1 MTTHE
6 VLGGFPMR
14 PLGRARPS
22 LLRHLNERQVL
33 AAIQSRGPQ
42 SRADIMRSTGI
53 SGPTVTRAV
62 QTLLDA
68 GLLEE
73 GDFRHAGRGRPSK
86 ALRLAGTS
94 VCVLGAV
101 VGPAR
106 CEVVSSGLDGR
117 IRPNR
122 RAFDTPPT
130 YPGLINAFASH
141 IEKLAAEGKTTVLG
155 LGVSIPGL
163 LHGEEKRTVLSPNL
177 HQTDG
182 RQIGKDL
189 ADRTGLETVPMQEMD
204 CLCLAERMY
213 GHARN
218 VEDFAMLDLSD
229 GLGVG
234 FVHKGQIL
242 EGHSGLA
249 GELGHVT
256 IQLDGR
262 PCGCGN
268 RGCLETVATDTALL
282 HGISERLGRRL
293 TMDEMLAGVRSGSI
307 VPGPEFEEVL
317 QYLAVGLAAAV
328 NLFNPRMLFVYGRFF
343 DADSG
348 LFARLVELTKK
359 RALGPS
365 MAECEIIRAQIDK
378 SQGAIAAVMH
388 HITAGWE
395 GAA

>member
-1 MTTHE
+1 
-6 VLGGFPMR
+6 
-14 PLGRARPS
+14 
-22 LLRHLNERQVL
+22 
-33 AAIQSRGPQ
+33 
-42 SRADIMRSTGI
+42 
-53 SGPTVTRAV
+53 
-62 QTLLDA
+62 
-68 GLLEE
+68 
-73 GDFRHAGRGRPSK
+73 
-86 ALRLAGTS
+86 
-94 VCVLGAV
+94 
-101 VGPAR
+101 
-106 CEVVSSGLDGR
+106 
-117 IRPNR
+117 
-122 RAFDTPPT
+122 
-130 YPGLINAFASH
+130 
-141 IEKLAAEGKTTVLG
+141 VLG

-189 ADRTGLETVPMQEMD
+189 AERTGLETVPMQEMD
-204 CLCLAERMY
+204 CLCLAEMMY
-213 GHARN
+213 GRARN
-218 VEDFAMLDLSD
+218 VDDFAMLDLSD

-282 HGISERLGRRL
+282 HRLSDRLGRSL

-343 DADSG
+343 DADAA
-348 LFARLVELTKK
+348 LFGRLVELTKR

-395 GAA
+395 GAEAKDEG